1 MKSKISGLETVHNAD
16 FTSLLD
22 VVMILL
28 FIIMVRQADS
38 YKQAE
43 REVREQTEAQ
53 VAEMQ
58 RKIDKYE
65 NDAKDARTE
74 NENLRSIAE
83 GKNAV
88 KEYVTLINISVYS
101 AYNERK
107 ILISG
112 DSAGGAYTEISITKG
127 TEERALR
134 TLRDDLG
141 AVLDDTGGGITVIVF
156 SYNSKNAYRQDI
168 INISSVIGEIQRE
181 YDDVYLREKNTAEER
196 N

>member
-43 REVREQTEAQ
+43 REVREQTETQ

-74 NENLRSIAE
+74 NENTAFASSRSP
-83 GKNAV
+83 V
-88 KEYVTLINISVYS
+88 PTLWEQTICPPMDMKPAS
-101 AYNERK
+101 RRM
-107 ILISG
+107 IL
-112 DSAGGAYTEISITKG
+112 TRG
-127 TEERALR
+127 T
-134 TLRDDLG
+134 
-141 AVLDDTGGGITVIVF
+141 
-156 SYNSKNAYRQDI
+156 S
-168 INISSVIGEIQRE
+168 RE
-181 YDDVYLREKNTAEER
+181 TAE
-196 N
+196 

>member
-28 FIIMVRQADS
+28 FIIMIKQADS

-43 REVREQTEAQ
+43 RQVREQTETQ
-53 VAEMQ
+53 LVEMREQ
-58 RKIDKYE
+58 IDKYKDE
-65 NDAKDARTE
+65 AADARTE
-74 NENLRSIAE
+74 SENLRSIAE

-88 KEYVTLINISVYS
+88 KEYVSLINISVYS

-112 DSAGGAYTEISITKG
+112 DNIEEAYKEISITKG
-127 TEERALR
+127 GEERALR
-134 TLRDDLG
+134 NFRDELENALG
-141 AVLDDTGGGITVIVF
+141 DSGGISVIVF
-156 SYNSKNAYRQDI
+156 SYNSRNAYRQDI

-181 YDDVYLREKNTAEER
+181 HENVYFREKNTAE
-196 N
+196 NQ